1 MLISILTLT
10 SFLACIEP
18 PSTTTEGE
26 PGGAAAPGAPGPGG
40 GPPTLP
46 GGQPDASKVPDRADG
61 PPGDGPTPQ
70 FMQDAITDGVTLQL
84 DLVCADCT
92 GDLLVRI
99 EDASTLP
106 PILSTEKSFAAAG
119 KGTIIVPKGIEVVV
133 MVVDDANKNG
143 QPTPGESIGIWTGG
157 LLNTAEDQGLLTL
170 EVGVVPE
177 EPPLPP
183 ANNTPAP
190 EAPAAPETPADEAP
204 SDAN

>member
-10 SFLACIEP
+10 SLLACIEP

-26 PGGAAAPGAPGPGG
+26 PGGAAAPGAPAPDG
-40 GPPTLP
+40 GPPP
-46 GGQPDASKVPDRADG
+46 AEGQPDASKVPDRADG
-61 PPGDGPTPQ
+61 PPGDGPSPQ
-70 FMQDAITDGVTLQL
+70 FTQDAITDGVTLQL
-84 DLVCADCT
+84 DLVCTACT

-106 PILSTEKSFAAAG
+106 PILSTEKTFAAAG

-157 LLNTAEDQGLLTL
+157 LLNTDKDQGLLTL

-190 EAPAAPETPADEAP
+190 EAPSDDAP
-204 SDAN
+204 SEAN